1 MTDYYESDGS
11 VSTDGSPSLTLGPLS
26 VMAKSKYN
34 YSLVQYPADL
44 NSDGAKGH
52 SIIFQI
58 SNVKS
63 VDIAKLS
70 EEIVDT
76 STKAFESV
84 SQKAL
89 GDIALETI
97 KTGTEIYNQT
107 KQAILEKGA
116 VGVLQDVGN
125 KAQSLLATQKIPQK
139 TITLYMPDTMDFT
152 QNAGYDTVSIADAAD
167 ALPLGKIGKGVSAI
181 TSFIQ
186 KNDAAR
192 LAFSKVGYTFN
203 PQAQVLFN
211 GIDFRSY
218 NLQFTFTPRSARE
231 AQKVQEIIRS
241 FRMYAAPTIM
251 TAAGGFFFT
260 PPSIFNLTF
269 MSNGKENLNINR
281 VTDSVL
287 ESVEVNYA
295 PNGWSA
301 HKDGAP
307 VQTTM
312 SLGFKEIILV
322 DRTKI
327 LDGY

>member
-1 MTDYYESDGS
+1 MA
-11 VSTDGSPSLTLGPLS
+11 VQPLTIGPLS
-26 VMAKSKYN
+26 LMAKSKYD

-44 NSDGAKGH
+44 NAEGAKGH
-52 SIIFQI
+52 SVIFQI

-63 VDIAKLS
+63 VDLAQLGQ
-70 EEIVDT
+70 EAAT
-76 STKAFESV
+76 FTTKAFENSGV
-84 SQKAL
+84 IKKAV
-89 GDIALETI
+89 GDTI
-97 KTGTEIYNQT
+97 KEGVEVFNAT
-107 KQAILEKGA
+107 KQAIKEKGV
-116 VGVLQDVGN
+116 VGTLQDIGS
-125 KAQSLLATQKIPQK
+125 KAQNLLATQKIPQK
-139 TITLYMPDTMDFT
+139 TVTLYMPDTMDFT
-152 QNAGYDTVSIADAAD
+152 QIAAYDNVSIADAAD
-167 ALPLGKIGKGVSAI
+167 ALPLGKIGRGVSAI
-181 TSFIQ
+181 TGFIQ

-203 PQAQVLFN
+203 PQQQVLFN

-231 AQKVQEIIRS
+231 SEKVHEIIKT
-241 FRMYAAPTIM
+241 FRLYAAPTIM

-260 PPSIFNLTF
+260 PPGIFNLTF
-269 MSNGKENLNINR
+269 MSNGEENMNINR

-312 SLGFKEIILV
+312 SLSFKEIILV
-322 DRTKI
+322 DRAKI
-327 LDGY
+327 EQGY